1 MVKAR
6 ILTFNTLYRGQ
17 ARARIRALCSVLEAS
32 DYDIVCLQ
40 ELAYPQNFEL
50 VRSLTPS
57 FPYVSH
63 GARLPLVRGGLLTL
77 SRIPIVGSR
86 FAKFGP
92 HGPLRGE
99 MSWRKGVLTTRFAQD
114 DVFFSVANTHLS
126 ANKTGSW
133 DRSVPFTR
141 VQRAELADL
150 TRAVTQISTGEP
162 VVAVGDFNVPRDSWL
177 LAEFLAATGLR
188 DAFAGSTESTY
199 RSWSGG
205 SLDQV
210 LVSPNLRATASVA
223 LTEKTRLDTGQFAYL
238 SDHYAVAADIVTGS

>member
-1 MVKAR
+1 VVKAR
-6 ILTFNTLYRGQ
+6 ILTFNTLYKGQ
-17 ARARIRALCSVLEAS
+17 SRARLRALCSLLEAS

-40 ELAYPQNFEL
+40 ELAYPQNFSL

-57 FPYVSH
+57 FPYASY

-77 SRIPIVGSR
+77 SRIPVVGER
-86 FAKFGP
+86 FVQYGR
-92 HGPLRGE
+92 HGPVRGE
-99 MSWRKGVLTTRFAQD
+99 MSWRKGVLVTRFAQG
-114 DVFFSVANTHLS
+114 DVFFTVANTHLS

-133 DRSVPFTR
+133 DRSVPFTQ
-141 VQRAELADL
+141 VQQAELTDL
-150 TRAVTQISTGEP
+150 SRAVNRISTGEP
-162 VVAVGDFNVPRDSWL
+162 VVVVGDFNVPRDSWL
-177 LAEFLAATGLR
+177 LADFKEATGLQ

-210 LVSPNLRATASVA
+210 LVSPGLKATAAVA
-223 LTEKTRLDTGQFAYL
+223 LTEKTRLDNGQCAYL